1 MQKKRSRSL
10 VGPNPTDMR
19 ATHEVWGYLHTKEH
33 RSASENSQTGAP
45 AVQTGLTSNGGC
57 FQKRL
62 SPQRQLYVGANI
74 CTAMVQRGYLQS
86 YASTRQRG
94 ETILPPVMPAP
105 MTMKCQKLAAKGN
118 HRRIRP
124 NAAKAALEP
133 HHAVIGIIGPRWDC
147 SAEANYQQAN

>member
-1 MQKKRSRSL
+1 MKL
-10 VGPNPTDMR
+10 GDL
-19 ATHEVWGYLHTKEH
+19 LHTKEH

-74 CTAMVQRGYLQS
+74 CTATVQGGYLQS

-105 MTMKCQKLAAKGN
+105 MTMKCQSRAVPRTRGVAGGIPPTVDLAAN
-118 HRRIRP
+118 LSHRHCGRQKINPLRLHSP
-124 NAAKAALEP
+124 S
-133 HHAVIGIIGPRWDC
+133 G
-147 SAEANYQQAN
+147 